1 MLCRIQEGC
10 GKVAA
15 INYDSRCRPSSSQ
28 AIIFASHQLRRGIE
42 RILFERASTN
52 VLRLNCS
59 TRVVKGQLARDDEGN
74 VAEDR
79 MRKFAPFVLLACLC
93 MLANA
98 ALAVDRGQFGHVPP
112 DIRAWFKSVIAPNG
126 VPCCDESDGHRT
138 TYDVRG
144 GAYWVPI
151 EGQWMQVPERA
162 VIRDQGN
169 PIGEA
174 VVWYVHHRG
183 SIIISCFVPADAV

>member
-1 MLCRIQEGC
+1 MS
-10 GKVAA
+10 A
-15 INYDSRCRPSSSQ
+15 SQ
-28 AIIFASHQLRRGIE
+28 FRR
-42 RILFERASTN
+42 
-52 VLRLNCS
+52 
-59 TRVVKGQLARDDEGN
+59 
-74 VAEDR
+74 
-79 MRKFAPFVLLACLC
+79 
-93 MLANA
+93 A
-98 ALAVDRGQFGHVPP
+98 ALALPGAVEGAHQRTADFRVGKRIFATLGYPDDAWGMVKLTQEQQSMLVDADPEIFRPVPP

-162 VIRDQGN
+162 VIRDRGN

>member
-1 MLCRIQEGC
+1 M
-10 GKVAA
+10 
-15 INYDSRCRPSSSQ
+15 
-28 AIIFASHQLRRGIE
+28 RR
-42 RILFERASTN
+42 L
-52 VLRLNCS
+52 
-59 TRVVKGQLARDDEGN
+59 
-74 VAEDR
+74 
-79 MRKFAPFVLLACLC
+79 APFVLLACLSV
-93 MLANA
+93 LASA

-151 EGQWMQVPERA
+151 EGQWMAVPDRA

>member
-1 MLCRIQEGC
+1 M
-10 GKVAA
+10 K
-15 INYDSRCRPSSSQ
+15 
-28 AIIFASHQLRRGIE
+28 
-42 RILFERASTN
+42 
-52 VLRLNCS
+52 
-59 TRVVKGQLARDDEGN
+59 
-74 VAEDR
+74 
-79 MRKFAPFVLLACLC
+79 KFAQ
-93 MLANA
+93 A
-98 ALAVDRGQFGHVPP
+98 ALLSCLTAFAGAASAFDNGQYDHVPA

-138 TYDVRG
+138 SYDVRA

-174 VVWYVHHRG
+174 VVWYVHYRG